1 MDNILYKLSTYAF
14 HELLRLAASWL
25 MLPHRGTNKKSEDE
39 KIFLR
44 ERPYYGNDL
53 TLLTHLGELE
63 GGGDGIAPI
72 GANRETS
79 ETIPFFRVISQQI
92 TNIKRNTISVKVK
105 SPTIVRYIAK
115 HR

>member
-1 MDNILYKLSTYAF
+1 
-14 HELLRLAASWL
+14 

-63 GGGDGIAPI
+63 GGDGIAPI

-79 ETIPFFRVISQQI
+79 ETIPCSRVISQQI
-92 TNIKRNTISVKVK
+92 TDIKRNTISVKVK